1 MAFEFLRGLA
11 RPSRPSKTPDAPPP
25 PPTGVEAEI
34 YVLLKRAFAA
44 RCLLTVYAGPAREA
58 YTSAILEVV
67 RDQRY
72 MVLDELSP
80 GAGHEHIVTSR
91 DIEVR
96 ALVEGVELRFRSEV
110 LQIGQHD
117 GLPFYKVAFPREIAY
132 AQKRQQYRVP
142 VPLHQGF
149 DVSLVFSDEREAGG
163 ELRDI
168 SFGGLS
174 VRIRNG
180 HVNQESDRNALAM
193 CRLAISKEHSI
204 ITDVEILHVH
214 AAQKPRVPRIGARFV
229 DLSPTT
235 ARRIEQFC
243 AELERLR
250 SRG

>member
-11 RPSRPSKTPDAPPP
+11 RPGRTPKAADAAPP

-34 YVLLKRAFAA
+34 HVLLKRALTS
-44 RCLLTVYAGPAREA
+44 RCLLTVYAGPEGEA
-58 YTSAILEVV
+58 YTSAILEIV

-72 MVLDELSP
+72 LVLDELSP
-80 GAGHEHIVTSR
+80 DSGHAYM
-91 DIEVR
+91 EVGR
-96 ALVEGVELRFRSEV
+96 EIDVRTLVEGVELRFRSEL

-117 GLPFYKVAFPREIAY
+117 GLPFYKVAFPHEIAY
-132 AQKRQQYRVP
+132 AQKRQHYRVYA
-142 VPLHQGF
+142 PLNQGF
-149 DVSLVFSDEREAGG
+149 EVNLVFSDDREASG

-168 SFGGLS
+168 SAGGLS
-174 VRIRNG
+174 VRIHSG
-180 HVNQESDRNALAM
+180 HVNQEADRNALVM

-204 ITDVEILHVH
+204 IADAEILHVH

-235 ARRIEQFC
+235 ARRIEDFC

-250 SRG
+250 ARG